1 VVLEDW
7 RIKVSVLWLFYAV
20 ALTAYMTLAGLQ
32 PGVLKD
38 FLEKGTLEGVQVTPE
53 LMLLFAIMIL
63 APLTMAVVALTLR
76 DSVSRWAN
84 IIVGIV
90 FVIIQVVALG
100 GTIAE
105 SSSAWMILMEIA
117 KLIAPI
123 LIVWY
128 AYKPKQKA

>member
-1 VVLEDW
+1 MDDW

-20 ALTAYMTLAGLQ
+20 ALTAYMTLAGLE
-32 PGVLKD
+32 PGVLQK
-38 FLEKGTLEGVQVTPE
+38 FLDEGTLEGIQVTPE
-53 LMLLFAIMIL
+53 LLFLFAVMIL
-63 APLTMAVVALTLR
+63 APLVMAVASLTLR
-76 DSVSRWAN
+76 DRAN
-84 IIVGIV
+84 RYANLIVGTV

-105 SSSAWMILMEIA
+105 SSAAWMILMEIA

-128 AYKPKQKA
+128 TWKSRQKA

>member
-1 VVLEDW
+1 VEDW
-7 RIKVSVLWLFYAV
+7 KIKVSVLWLFYAV
-20 ALTAYMTLAGLQ
+20 ALTAYITLAGLQ
-32 PGVLKD
+32 PGVLQE
-38 FLEKGTLEGVQVTPE
+38 FLDEGTLEGMQVTPE
-53 LMLLFAIMIL
+53 LLFVFAVMIL
-63 APLTMAVVALTLR
+63 APLVMAVASLTLR
-76 DSVSRWAN
+76 DRAN
-84 IIVGIV
+84 RYANLIVGAV

-128 AYKPKQKA
+128 AWKSKQKA